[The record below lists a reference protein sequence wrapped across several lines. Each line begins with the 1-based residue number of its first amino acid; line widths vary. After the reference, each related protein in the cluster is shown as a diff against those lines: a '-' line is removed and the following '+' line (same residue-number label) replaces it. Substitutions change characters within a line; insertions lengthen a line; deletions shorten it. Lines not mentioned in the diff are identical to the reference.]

1 MLYSIDLIVKNICQ
15 PEISDNSFSIDFFVE
30 NVNQSAQADKVYIFA
45 VYEISDNSFSIDFFV
60 ESVNNQS
67 AQQADKV
74 CFIDLFVENVNQSAQ
89 ADKVYI
95 FAVYLFSDQALLFT
109 HTVGDQ
115 CFLNHQHTV
124 WHF

>member
-1 MLYSIDLIVKNICQ
+1 MLYSIDLFVKNICQ
-15 PEISDNSFSIDFFVE
+15 P
-30 NVNQSAQADKVYIFA
+30 
-45 VYEISDNSFSIDFFV
+45 EISDNSFSIDFFV

-124 WHF
+124 WHFQEKKKKKKNIASKNFKNP